1 MDNNGCYKCTDRKP
15 HCHSNCERHKDWKAE
30 REARQTAIRAERDRE
45 FEVASVGIA
54 GRLKAMK
61 RKGVKEL

>member
-1 MDNNGCYKCTDRKP
+1 MADLGCYKCPDRKA
-15 HCHSNCERHKDWKAE
+15 HCHSNCERHKDWKQEHDAKL
-30 REARQTAIRAERDRE
+30 AAIRAERDRE
-45 FEVASVGIA
+45 FEVSSVGIA